1 MSAVTA
7 SASIV
12 VDRPRQDV
20 WKALTDPDLV
30 SKYFMGV
37 TVKTDWEV
45 GHPITFTGVWK
56 DKPYE
61 DKGEILDFKPE
72 QELSYSHWSPL
83 SGADD
88 VPENY
93 HVVRIAL
100 DDGGWRHESDVG
112 AVQSDRWS
120 HRSRS
125 QEPQR
130 VREELVGDVE
140 RSQAGRRELTAPTPP
155 S

>member
-1 MSAVTA
+1 MSPVTA

-20 WKALTDPDLV
+20 WRALTDPDLV
-30 SKYFMGV
+30 SKYFMGA

-61 DKGEILDFKPE
+61 DKGEVLEFKPE
-72 QELSYSHWSPL
+72 QELCYSHWSPL

-100 DDGGWRHESDVG
+100 DDAGGGTKVTLE
-112 AVQSDRWS
+112 QSNLTGGVSEADRK
-120 HRSRS
+120 SRS
-125 QEPQR
+125 EFEKNWSATLKGLKQVAE
-130 VREELVGDVE
+130 
-140 RSQAGRRELTAPTPP
+140 S
-155 S
+155 

>member
-1 MSAVTA
+1 MSPVTA

-20 WKALTDPDLV
+20 WRALTDPDLV
-30 SKYFMGV
+30 SQYFMGA

-45 GHPITFTGVWK
+45 GHPITFEGVWK

-61 DKGEILDFKPE
+61 DKGEILEFKPQ
-72 QELSYSHWSPL
+72 QELCYSHWSPL

-88 VPENY
+88 APENY

-100 DDGGWRHESDVG
+100 DDAGSGTKVTLEQSNLTGGITE
-112 AVQSDRWS
+112 ADRK
-120 HRSRS
+120 SRS
-125 QEPQR
+125 EFEKNWSATLKGLKQVAE
-130 VREELVGDVE
+130 G
-140 RSQAGRRELTAPTPP
+140 
-155 S
+155 